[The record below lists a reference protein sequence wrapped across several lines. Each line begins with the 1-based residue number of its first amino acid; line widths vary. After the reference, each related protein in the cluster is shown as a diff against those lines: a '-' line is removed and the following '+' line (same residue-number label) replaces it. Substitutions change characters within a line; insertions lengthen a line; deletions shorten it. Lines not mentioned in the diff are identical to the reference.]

1 MVSESRDKRAKRRP
15 GAVNARR
22 RILLLAAFLFLWT
35 GVIFARLVNLQ
46 IIDYGDL
53 SHRAARQQQRTVE
66 VAPRRGIIY
75 DRNGHE
81 LAMTINVDSFFAVPS
96 EIEDPAKTA
105 RALARVLGEDPRVL
119 LARLESNRNFVW
131 IARKQDSATSDRIR
145 SLDLKGIYSQKESK
159 RFYPKHELA
168 AQVLGYVGVDD
179 EGLGGIEREFDS
191 QLRGKPGRMLVSVDA
206 RQRSLGR
213 VEKQPEPGDSLVLTI
228 DEKIQ
233 YIAERELDRS
243 MAETQAESGI
253 VMVQNPHTGEVLALA
268 MRPGF
273 DPNQFRTTNP
283 ANLRDRAVGN
293 AYEPG
298 STFKLITIAAALE
311 EKLTTPDEVID
322 CQNGSITIFGH
333 KIHDHKAYSLL
344 TVSQI
349 LQNSSDV
356 GAIKL
361 GLRLGEERFY
371 HYIRA
376 FGFGSETGIE
386 LPGETRGITRPVDR
400 WSKVSIGAIS
410 MGQEIG
416 ASALQ
421 LAAMISTIANDGVY
435 NPPRIVAGTFVPGNK
450 QQTVVFHPAGPRR
463 VISPLTAVRMKK
475 MMENVVLYGTG
486 KKALLDGYTS
496 AGKTGTAQKI
506 DPATGTYSRWKHIAS
521 FGGFAPVNNP
531 SITVYAMLD
540 SAKGPHEGGQIAA
553 PLFARVAQQVLTYMG
568 VPHDV
573 EIQNPQRMIL
583 RAKVR
588 PEDLEEG
595 SPDRLDQDSLA
606 ASMEVASDEPAPA
619 LRPVGAKEN
628 GVILAPLKTKAPGT
642 PQSVESTGVPDK
654 TEGTAPVAT
663 HGTVILETGSRAMAP
678 SLLGKTVRSAIE
690 SAQRAGIEIEI
701 IGDGVA
707 RSQSPA
713 PGERIPPGGH
723 VVVHFTR

>member
-1 MVSESRDKRAKRRP
+1 MVPETRQKKSKGRS
-15 GAVNARR
+15 GGVNPRR
-22 RILLLAAFLFLWT
+22 RIVFIAAFLLVWT
-35 GVIFARLVNLQ
+35 TAISARLVKLQ
-46 IIDYGDL
+46 IFDYGEL
-53 SHRAARQQQRTVE
+53 SRRAARQQQRTVE

-96 EIEDPAKTA
+96 EIEDPALTA
-105 RALARVLGEDPRVL
+105 RSLARVLNDDPRVL

-131 IARKQDSATSDRIR
+131 IARKQDAQTSDRIR
-145 SLDLKGIYSQKESK
+145 SLNLKGIYSQKESK

-168 AQVLGYVGVDD
+168 AQVLGYVGLDD
-179 EGLGGIEREFDS
+179 EGLGGIERQFDT
-191 QLRGKPGRMLVSVDA
+191 QLLGKPGRMLVSVDA

-253 VMVQNPHTGEVLALA
+253 VMVQNPHTGELLALA

-283 ANLRDRAVGN
+283 ANLKDRAVSN
-293 AYEPG
+293 AFEPG

-311 EKLTTPDEVID
+311 EKLTNPDEVID
-322 CQNGSITIFGH
+322 CQNGSIVIFGH
-333 KIHDHKAYSLL
+333 RIHDHKAYSLL
-344 TVSQI
+344 TVTQI

-371 HYIRA
+371 RYIRA

-416 ASALQ
+416 VSALQ
-421 LAAMISTIANDGVY
+421 LGSMISTIANDGVY
-435 NPPRIVAGTFVPGNK
+435 NPPRIVAGTFVPGNR

-475 MMENVVLYGTG
+475 MMENVVLNGTG
-486 KKALLDGYTS
+486 KRALLDGYTS

-531 SITVYAMLD
+531 AITVYAVLD
-540 SAKGPHEGGQIAA
+540 SAKGPHEGGEIAA

-573 EIQNPQRMIL
+573 EIQNPQRIL
-583 RAKVR
+583 LQAKTR
-588 PEDLEEG
+588 PEDLREG
-595 SPDRLDQDSLA
+595 SPDRLDDDAAISTEMA
-606 ASMEVASDEPAPA
+606 ASDDPAPA
-619 LRPVGAKEN
+619 KSPIASGPNIVLTS
-628 GVILAPLKTKAPGT
+628 LKQKMT
-642 PQSVESTGVPDK
+642 PASMSADTGPQTATESTTTPWPGR
-654 TEGTAPVAT
+654 
-663 HGTVILETGSRAMAP
+663 GTVILEMGSRSMAP
-678 SLLGKTVRSAIE
+678 SLLGKTVRSAVE
-690 SAQRAGIEIEI
+690 SAQRAGIEIEV

-723 VVVHFTR
+723 VVVRFAR